1 MDLDLARALI
11 AALPPGPDIAHAMP
25 PIDPFD
31 RSRGRYAKV
40 LCRRATGQ
48 PAINRRYKPITKV
61 IGKGSCHAG
70 WPPSPAHTLNQ
81 KFELVGIPYDS
92 IRSEIALDA
101 LPKYEDLFMLMD
113 VARDAVEGAKLAID
127 GQSMGLKDSEKYYR
141 EEADDFWRTAFQFEP
156 SP

>member
-1 MDLDLARALI
+1 MPRMQVIHQLSQGDVWCRLDQRQDLLGMDLDLARALI
-11 AALPPGPDIAHAMP
+11 AALPPGPDIARAVP

-92 IRSEIALDA
+92 IRSENAL
-101 LPKYEDLFMLMD
+101 
-113 VARDAVEGAKLAID
+113 G
-127 GQSMGLKDSEKYYR
+127 
-141 EEADDFWRTAFQFEP
+141 
-156 SP
+156 